1 VAGGAVV
8 TLTGAQ
14 KAAVVLLQLGQERAA
29 RVLAHLGD
37 IEVEELTA
45 EIVRLEEVPPSAADA
60 IVQEFHAE
68 LVTGRPVAGRGGIA
82 YAHRLLEAS
91 FGPERAAGVMDRLHT
106 VLAGQPFDFLHHA
119 DPRQIRSLLAG
130 EHPQTIAL
138 VLAHLRPE
146 RASAVLV
153 GLPAETRAD
162 VAHRIAILER
172 TSPEMVAIV
181 ADDLSR
187 KATAVIG
194 PGELTAVGGLQPLV
208 QILNRSDPG
217 TEKEI
222 LEGIGARDED
232 LAAEVR
238 SLMFTF
244 EDIVTLDDKAV
255 QLVLRQVDTRTLAMA
270 LKGAPGAVADK
281 ARTNLS
287 ERARENLD
295 EEIELSGRVR
305 VSEVQEARGAIV
317 TVIRALEEA
326 GQIVIRRDGEEDY
339 VS

>member
-1 VAGGAVV
+1 M
-8 TLTGAQ
+8 TGAQ
-14 KAAVVLLQLGQERAA
+14 KAAVVLLQLGRERAA
-29 RVLAHLGD
+29 RVLAQLGEL
-37 IEVEELTA
+37 EVEELTA
-45 EIVRLEEVPPSAADA
+45 EIVRLDEVPTSAADA

-68 LVTGRPVAGRGGIA
+68 LVTGRPAVGRGGIE
-82 YAHRLLEAS
+82 YAHQLLEAS
-91 FGPERAAGVMDRLHT
+91 FGAERAAGVMDRLHA
-106 VLAGQPFDFLHHA
+106 VLAGQPFDFLHRA
-119 DPRQIRSLLAG
+119 DPRQIRSLIVA

-153 GLPAETRAD
+153 GLPTEMRAD
-162 VAHRIAILER
+162 VAHRIAVLER
-172 TSPEMVAIV
+172 TSPEMVTIV
-181 ADDLSR
+181 AENLAR

-194 PGELTAVGGLQPLV
+194 HGELTAVGGLAPLV

-222 LEGIGARDED
+222 LEGIGARDTE
-232 LAAEVR
+232 LAEEVR

-255 QLVLRQVDTRTLAMA
+255 QLVLRQADTRTLAMA
-270 LKGAPGAVADK
+270 LKGAPGAVATK
-281 ARTNLS
+281 ARANLS

-295 EEIELSGRVR
+295 EEMQLSGRVR

-317 TVIRALEEA
+317 QVIRSLEEA
-326 GQIVIRRDGEEDY
+326 GQIVIRREGDEDY